1 MIKGKFIGLR
11 AVEKED
17 LKYLRDWR
25 NLTEFRKNFREF
37 RELSMSDQELWFES
51 LQNSRQTN
59 FMFTIVDLK
68 NSKPIGA
75 AGLLYVNWINRSAD
89 FSFYIGEKNLYIDED
104 PVSTEAVELLINYGF
119 SNLNLHKVW
128 MELYEFDIKKINFF
142 KNRFNF
148 KQDALLRDNCFE
160 DGKYW
165 NSIIISLI
173 NTPKKQ

>member
-89 FSFYIGEKNLYIDED
+89 FSFILGKRIYTL
-104 PVSTEAVELLINYGF
+104 
-119 SNLNLHKVW
+119 
-128 MELYEFDIKKINFF
+128 MKIQF
-142 KNRFNF
+142 
-148 KQDALLRDNCFE
+148 LLR
-160 DGKYW
+160 
-165 NSIIISLI
+165 L
-173 NTPKKQ
+173 

>member
-59 FMFTIVDLK
+59 FMFTIVDSLIYLIYK
-68 NSKPIGA
+68 SM
-75 AGLLYVNWINRSAD
+75 YVTI
-89 FSFYIGEKNLYIDED
+89 
-104 PVSTEAVELLINYGF
+104 
-119 SNLNLHKVW
+119 
-128 MELYEFDIKKINFF
+128 
-142 KNRFNF
+142 
-148 KQDALLRDNCFE
+148 CFE
-160 DGKYW
+160 
-165 NSIIISLI
+165 L
-173 NTPKKQ
+173 